1 MAARTGGADAIPPE
15 RDDHTL
21 TVRISGQLR
30 DVLYE
35 AATESRHSLNSIVTI
50 FCEQGLAAQSRW
62 PPKGEPVK
70 RKTFWRKESKR

>member
-1 MAARTGGADAIPPE
+1 MLFRPE
-15 RDDHTL
+15 LDDHTL

-50 FCEQGLAAQSRW
+50 FLRTGIGSTRPMAS
-62 PPKGEPVK
+62 
-70 RKTFWRKESKR
+70 